1 MEENIV
7 WNKALTRKKEQLET
21 KSQTIDN
28 KIMNI
33 NSYLDS
39 TSW

>member
-7 WNKALTRKKEQLET
+7 WSKALTRNKEQLET

-28 KIMNI
+28 IIMII
-33 NSYLDS
+33 NNYLD
-39 TSW
+39 

>member
-7 WNKALTRKKEQLET
+7 WSKALTRYKEQLET

-28 KIMNI
+28 IIMNI
-33 NSYLDS
+33 NNYLD
-39 TSW
+39 